1 MKKNKNRI
9 YFDSWRRIN
18 STLFEAY
25 VDCYSQLADDSSLNK
40 KDVLYESFKEKG
52 ILLKYKLSQYG
63 SAYIVARELG
73 VFYNCKKGEYH
84 LGQKIKDFIGGN
96 ITYTE
101 YMKGYCIS
109 YQALINN
116 SIIFPLQIVLTH
128 SLKRGE
134 KKTINEIFDNCKYFF
149 SDGYA
154 KNDELALDSL
164 KIFLG
169 RACEAQLIQIDN
181 NKYSVISEDIYSH
194 DFIPLTKN
202 SNEFTDFFLNGTI
215 TDQQNLVLKMINSNN
230 YTVNKKFTKNQILY
244 GPPGTGKT
252 YSTITR
258 ALDILGLLPKDYDS
272 NKYSEAKEIFKK
284 QLGTRIEFVTMHQ
297 SYSYEDFVQGLKPI
311 VDDKNRTAVMFDYI
325 PGVFKKISDRAQESK
340 DMLDI
345 SSSNV
350 KDKDLRFP
358 SYMLSIDE
366 HFLRKEIFQLQNNEN
381 GEVPQR
387 LAFEF
392 FNNIIGKG
400 YCKVWRDKFDRLLDE
415 SPRVGFD
422 EDKFSKGELEEFTNL
437 ILEYQKLTLEERRE
451 RMLNEWFD
459 SDNQTEPIIESD
471 TEKEKE
477 NYVIILDEINRCN
490 ISKVFGELITL
501 IEDDKREDF
510 VTTLP
515 SGHSFSVAKNLY
527 IIGTMNTADKS
538 VSMIDIALRRRFEFE
553 PLYPD
558 ANLVTD
564 EKKKEFMKKINT
576 VIKNER
582 TIDFQ
587 IGHSDFMK
595 DLSLVDT
602 INKKTIPLLVE
613 YWRSDMEEIKKILK
627 PTLPKSIRI
636 DNDWFDNKGLIRVV

>member
-1 MKKNKNRI
+1 MKKIKNRI

-25 VDCYSQLADDSSLNK
+25 VDCYSQLAEDSSLNK

-311 VDDKNRTAVMFDYI
+311 VDDKNRTSVMFDYI

-415 SPRVGFD
+415 SPRLGFD

-471 TEKEKE
+471 TEKE

-553 PLYPD
+553 ALYPD
-558 ANLVTD
+558 IDLVTD
-564 EKKKEFMKKINT
+564 VKKKEFMRKINK
-576 VIKNER
+576 VIKNKKS
-582 TIDFQ
+582 IDFQ

-595 DLSLVDT
+595 DLTIVET

-613 YWRSDMEEIKKILK
+613 YFRSDMQEIKSILES
-627 PTLPKSIRI
+627 TLPNSISI
-636 DNDWFDNKGLIRVV
+636 DDKWYKDKGLLRVG

>member
-1 MKKNKNRI
+1 MKKIKNRI

-258 ALDILGLLPKDYDS
+258 ALVILGLLDEKEEYTPEE
-272 NKYSEAKEIFKK
+272 YSEAKKIFRK
-284 QLGTRIEFVTMHQ
+284 QLGKRIEFVTMHQ

-311 VDDKNRTAVMFDYI
+311 IGDKNSTVKFDYI
-325 PGVFKKISDRAQESK
+325 DGVFKDISDRAQEPK
-340 DMLDI
+340 IVLDN

-366 HFLRKEIFQLQNNEN
+366 GFVRKEIFKLHNNNEE

-392 FNNIIGKG
+392 FNNIIGKQ
-400 YCKVWRDKFDRLLDE
+400 YCKAWRDKFDRLLDE
-415 SPRVGFD
+415 SRRVGYE
-422 EDKFSKGELEEFTNL
+422 EDKFRPGELEEFNNL
-437 ILEYQKLTLEERRE
+437 ILSYKVLTKEEKRE
-451 RMLNEWFD
+451 RLLSEWFD
-459 SDNQTEPIIESD
+459 SEKNNELIDESD
-471 TEKEKE
+471 KARE
-477 NYVIILDEINRCN
+477 NFVIILDEINRCN

-636 DNDWFDNKGLIRVV
+636 DNDWFDNKGLLRVV